1 MRDLSKQRVAIYA
14 RVSTTDKG
22 QNPENQL
29 AELREW
35 CKHSNFNVVSE
46 YVDNESGNKG
56 TKGRDSFR
64 EMFDDAAK
72 RKFDIVLVWALDRL
86 TREGMA
92 QTVFYLQRLATY
104 GVGFHSYQEP
114 MLSTQDELSR
124 DILLGVLSALAKAE
138 AKRISVRTKAG
149 LERAKKQGKKL
160 GRPPLPDLKRSLILA
175 ESKKGKSL
183 RAIAKD
189 TGVSY
194 ASVRRYLM
202 SLPKDEKANCKKE
215 ISLGLHLNIENN
227 SKWVRGKKKAK
238 ESVDWHL
245 YCHFGE
251 AFRATPKA
259 RHDYEIK
266 VSYTDDEELE
276 KIIEE
281 TILSE
286 IAQIA
291 DDRNCYSDDTYLEA
305 LDGSDRTWE

>member
-1 MRDLSKQRVAIYA
+1 MQNLSKQRIAIYA

-22 QNPENQL
+22 QTPENQL

-35 CKHSNFNVVSE
+35 CKRSNYNVVHE
-46 YVDNESGNKG
+46 YVDNESGSKG
-56 TKGRDSFR
+56 TQGRDSFR

-86 TREGMA
+86 TREGIA

-149 LERAKKQGKKL
+149 LERAKKQGKRL
-160 GRPPLPDLKRSLILA
+160 GRPPLPDLKKSLILT

-202 SLPKDEKANCKKE
+202 SLPKDEKPQGTKK
-215 ISLGLHLNIENN
+215 IRLGLHLSVENN
-227 SKWVRGKKKAK
+227 TKWVRGKKKAQ
-238 ESVDWHL
+238 ESIDWHL
-245 YCHFGE
+245 HCHFGDD
-251 AFRATPKA
+251 FKSTPEE
-259 RHDYEIK
+259 RHDYEITLQYK
-266 VSYTDDEELE
+266 ENEELD
-276 KIIEE
+276 KTIEE
-281 TILSE
+281 HILSE
-286 IAQIA
+286 IAQLA
-291 DDRNCYSDDTYLEA
+291 DDRNCYSDDTYVEA
-305 LDGSDRTWE
+305 LDSSGRTWD